1 MAVSVWVV
9 VAAGAGS
16 ELKED
21 SGLELEEALE
31 LEGEK
36 VKKEA
41 MKERMKEA
49 MKEAALR
56 VAGASR

>member
-9 VAAGAGS
+9 VVAAGS
-16 ELKED
+16 ELEED

-31 LEGEK
+31 K
-36 VKKEA
+36 VK
-41 MKERMKEA
+41 KEA